1 MMMMLMVIYDGVGG
15 DEGDGGTMMVM
26 VMVKYLY

>member
-1 MMMMLMVIYDGVGG
+1 MVVMVIYDGVGG
-15 DEGDGGTMMVM
+15 DDEDGGTMMVM